1 MRNQH
6 LMSSNRPRAFQL
18 EAMRSLYASNRCA
31 RAILNHSLRPNTMLG
46 SRESTVDELQN
57 VLTLEALSGIS
68 RRELVVALRRL
79 DNAGAGKLFVGRRGR
94 PSRFAWTQS
103 ARDLGLTVIR
113 PAGPPATP
121 SAAKASA
128 VTNADPHLALIREEG
143 GMCSYPFRLRRQL
156 TVFLKLPADLSPNEA
171 ARLAGFVQSL
181 PLDEPRSAQSVP
193 G

>member
-1 MRNQH
+1 
-6 LMSSNRPRAFQL
+6 MSSNRTKAFQL
-18 EAMRSLYASNRCA
+18 EAMRSLYASNRSA
-31 RAILNHSLRPNTMLG
+31 RAILNHALRPNTMLG
-46 SRESTVDELQN
+46 SRESTVDELRN

-79 DNAGAGKLFVGRRGR
+79 DHAGAGKLFVGRRGR

-103 ARDLGLTVIR
+103 PRDLGLTVIR

-128 VTNADPHLALIREEG
+128 VTNADAHPALIGEEG

-171 ARLAGFVQSL
+171 ARLAFFVQSL
-181 PLDEPRSAQSVP
+181 PLDEPRSAQS
-193 G
+193 GALDG

>member
-1 MRNQH
+1 
-6 LMSSNRPRAFQL
+6 
-18 EAMRSLYASNRCA
+18 MRSLYASNRCA

-79 DNAGAGKLFVGRRGR
+79 DNAGSGKFFVGRRGR

-103 ARDLGLTVIR
+103 PRDLGLTVIR
-113 PAGPPATP
+113 PAGSPATS
-121 SAAKASA
+121 SAARAPA
-128 VTNADPHLALIREEG
+128 VANADPDPALIREEG

-181 PLDEPRSAQSVP
+181 PLDEPTSVQSAP
-193 G
+193 GTAKG